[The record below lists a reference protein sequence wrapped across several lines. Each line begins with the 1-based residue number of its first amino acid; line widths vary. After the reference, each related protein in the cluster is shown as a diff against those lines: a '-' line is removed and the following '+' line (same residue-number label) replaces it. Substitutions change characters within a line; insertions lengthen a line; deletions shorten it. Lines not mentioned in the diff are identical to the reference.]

1 VFLKHGSELG
11 LIPRDRVGAGIESNL
26 LKQRLRRGRRR
37 CGRRW
42 RRGGGRRR
50 RRGGRPSTATRWE
63 ALDDGG
69 AERKGTSTAAARKGT
84 STAASTAARREDGDA
99 GGGEERDGTLS
110 AAAAD
115 CGMGCFCFF

>member
-1 VFLKHGSELG
+1 VWST
-11 LIPRDRVGAGIESNL
+11 VAS
-26 LKQRLRRGRRR
+26 RRGT
-37 CGRRW
+37 
-42 RRGGGRRR
+42 
-50 RRGGRPSTATRWE
+50 STAARWE
-63 ALDDGG
+63 ALDGGG